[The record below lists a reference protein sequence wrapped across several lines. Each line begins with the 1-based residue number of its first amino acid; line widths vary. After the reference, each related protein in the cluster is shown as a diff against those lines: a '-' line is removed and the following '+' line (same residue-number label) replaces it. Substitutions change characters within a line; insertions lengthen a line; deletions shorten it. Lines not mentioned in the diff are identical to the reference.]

1 MKLER
6 LKSKFF
12 FAFPILAFSLA
23 LSSCSEDEE
32 AGVTKVVDKG
42 QTVTFMANPLTT
54 ETREVS
60 TRVSLN
66 PAGSASGTD
75 VLRWENNDRISF
87 HFYDSENYLQ
97 FNSEFTVSVAEGG
110 VADLTGN
117 IPTTPGKYN
126 IYAISPKFD
135 DNDFFV
141 GDQLG
146 VSNLRIPQTQVQTSH
161 RNTNHLKPYLYL
173 HAKATDADGIVV
185 RGVNDWSG
193 DVSLD
198 FSVKSSIL
206 RFDIDNLSSQDI
218 TLKEIMIS
226 YPTANTGILY
236 SMNRLDEESGELI
249 PVAAAKYESMTLDMS
264 SVQLD
269 NLDSYTG
276 YMAVFPTGN
285 SGILNIDL
293 EIVDR
298 DGNPVTIKYSTSAP
312 ALECSTRYSIYLD
325 VSASDLFTINPDGS
339 LNYELPNGNSY
350 KIIQY
355 PTGSGGSLE
364 WWMLEDLRE
373 SGFSHNSRGHYY
385 YTFDAA
391 MAACPVGWS
400 IPDASQSTRLMN
412 HLNNYRLGSAFFAN
426 NSVKSGFY
434 SYDLTLTLPTWEYI
448 WTSKFFDPFN
458 LGGTSEILGLSM
470 SSQNIIYDDHVFNR
484 QIAPDLVPARCVTPS
499 IYL

>member
-6 LKSKFF
+6 LKSKSF

-23 LSSCSEDEE
+23 LSSCSEDKEVG
-32 AGVTKVVDKG
+32 ATKVADKG
-42 QTVTFMANPLTT
+42 QAVTLKANPLTT

-97 FNSEFTVSVAEGG
+97 FNSEFIVSIAEGG
-110 VADLTGN
+110 VADLMGN
-117 IPTTPGKYN
+117 IPTTPGNYN

-146 VSNLRIPQTQVQTSH
+146 VSNLRIPQTQVQSSH

-173 HAKATDADGIVV
+173 HAAATDADGIVV

-198 FSVKSSIL
+198 FGVKTSIL

-218 TLKEIMIS
+218 TLKEITIS

-236 SMNRLDEESGELI
+236 SMNRLGEESGELI

-269 NLDSYTG
+269 NFDSYTG
-276 YMAVFPTGN
+276 YIAVFPTGN
-285 SGILNIDL
+285 SGTLNIDL
-293 EIVDR
+293 EIVDK
-298 DGNPVTIKYSTSAP
+298 DGNSVTIKYSTNAP

-325 VSASDLFTINPDGS
+325 IIDGDIPVINPDGS
-339 LNYELPNGNSY
+339 QNYTTESGNTY

-355 PTGSGGSLE
+355 PTGLAGALE
-364 WWMLEDLRE
+364 WWMLEESRE
-373 SGFSHNSRGHYY
+373 GNPSAIFNGYYY
-385 YTFDAA
+385 YTYSAA
-391 MAACPVGWS
+391 RNACPEGWS
-400 IPDASQSTRLMN
+400 IPNYNQAVALVDHINTHDLFGQYSLNRDFLPGRIPEFSTADPGNRLMTWTTYVN
-412 HLNNYRLGSAFFAN
+412 PTSGGNSHQLIYSSQGKLYFDGLLHPF
-426 NSVKSGFY
+426 NSVPVA
-434 SYDLTLTLPTWEYI
+434 LRCT
-448 WTSKFFDPFN
+448 
-458 LGGTSEILGLSM
+458 
-470 SSQNIIYDDHVFNR
+470 
-484 QIAPDLVPARCVTPS
+484 IASL
-499 IYL
+499 

>member
-6 LKSKFF
+6 LKSKSI

-23 LSSCSEDEE
+23 LSSCSEDKEVG
-32 AGVTKVVDKG
+32 ATKVADKG
-42 QTVTFMANPLTT
+42 QAVTLKANPLTT

-66 PAGSASGTD
+66 PSGSASGTD

-97 FNSEFTVSVAEGG
+97 FNSEFTVSVADGG

-126 IYAISPKFD
+126 IYAISPKLD
-135 DNDFFV
+135 NNDFFV

-185 RGVNDWSG
+185 RGVDDWSG

-206 RFDIDNLSSQDI
+206 RFDIDNLSSQNV
-218 TLKEIMIS
+218 TLKSITIS

-236 SMNRLDEESGELI
+236 SMNRLDEESGDLI

-276 YMAVFPTGN
+276 YMAVFPTG
-285 SGILNIDL
+285 GVGDLNIDL
-293 EIVDR
+293 TVVDE
-298 DGNPVTIKYSTSAP
+298 NENQQTIKYKTNAP
-312 ALECSTRYSIYLD
+312 AFTSSTRYSVYLD
-325 VSASDLFTINPDGS
+325 IQPTDYITYHPDGS
-339 LNYELPNGNSY
+339 HDYQTNSGNTY
-350 KIIQY
+350 RIKQY
-355 PTGSGGSLE
+355 PTGENGELE
-364 WWMLEDLRE
+364 WWFLTNSRE
-373 SGFSHNSRGHYY
+373 SNPIFHGENYY
-385 YTFDAA
+385 YVFSKRDV
-391 MAACPVGWS
+391 ACPDGWF
-400 IPDASQSTRLMN
+400 IPTTSAFR
-412 HLNNYRLGSAFFAN
+412 RLGSYLDSN
-426 NSVKSGFY
+426 N
-434 SYDLTLTLPTWEYI
+434 L
-448 WTSKFFDPFN
+448 FDEFLDIHNTP
-458 LGGTSEILGLSM
+458 GGLWIGSP
-470 SSQNIIYDDHVFNR
+470 N
-484 QIAPDLVPARCVTPS
+484 S
-499 IYL
+499 IYRSHLWVLATSTLSIHGGSIPLNDVFLYDTISRTYEIDPYTNGWMSNSFNGLVVRCTAKSL